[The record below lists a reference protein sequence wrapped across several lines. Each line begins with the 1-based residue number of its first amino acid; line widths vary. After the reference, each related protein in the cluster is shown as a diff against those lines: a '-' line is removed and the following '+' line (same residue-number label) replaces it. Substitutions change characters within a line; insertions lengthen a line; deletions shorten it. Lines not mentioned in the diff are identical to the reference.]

1 MKTLIT
7 PLQALRLAFGADEYL
22 PPETVRVD
30 DIAAACER
38 YVVPVIG
45 RSLYEKLLAGEYPG
59 FVADHLAA
67 ATALF
72 TRIVVQP
79 RLDIRTGRC
88 GTTAPKSSDLQPA
101 DAAARRALMRSL
113 RAQARTLLRSAS
125 AHLAAHS
132 GEFPEY
138 DPEQD
143 IFNRCST
150 DGNLVQTR

>member
-7 PLQALRLAFGADEYL
+7 PLQVLRLAFGADEYL
-22 PPETVRVD
+22 PPDTVRAD

-45 RSLYEKLLAGEYPG
+45 RSLYEKLLADEYPG
-59 FVADHLAA
+59 FAADHLAA

-101 DAAARRALMRSL
+101 DADARRAVMRSL

-125 AHLAAHS
+125 VYLAAHPA
-132 GEFPEY
+132 EFPEY
-138 DPEQD
+138 DPDRD

-150 DGNLVQTR
+150 DGNFVQTR

>member
-22 PPETVRVD
+22 PPDTVRTD

-38 YVVPVIG
+38 YIVPVVG
-45 RSLYEKLLAGEYPG
+45 RPLYEKLLAGSYPA
-59 FVADHLAA
+59 FTADYLAA

-79 RLDIRTGRC
+79 RLDVRTGRC
-88 GTTAPKSSDLQPA
+88 GTAAPRSTDMQPA
-101 DAAARRALMRSL
+101 DAAARRAVMRSL
-113 RAQARTLLRSAS
+113 RTQARTLLRGAS
-125 AHLAAHS
+125 EYLAAHPA
-132 GEFPEY
+132 EFPEY
-138 DPEQD
+138 DPDRD
-143 IFNRCST
+143 ILNRCST